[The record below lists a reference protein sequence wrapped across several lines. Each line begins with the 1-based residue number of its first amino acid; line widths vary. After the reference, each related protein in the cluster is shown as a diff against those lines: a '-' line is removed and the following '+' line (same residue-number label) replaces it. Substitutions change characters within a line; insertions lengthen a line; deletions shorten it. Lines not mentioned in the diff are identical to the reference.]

1 MSFRH
6 VVMFKWTEDAPAD
19 QGERVRTGLDQL
31 PGAIAEIRSY
41 VHGTDV
47 GESDGAWDYV
57 LVADFDD
64 IEAFRVYR
72 DHPIHRAFIDDEI
85 AGKTAERAAVQ
96 YRC

>member
-6 VVMFKWTEDAPAD
+6 VVMFTWTDDAPGD
-19 QGERVRTGLDQL
+19 QSERVRAGLDAL
-31 PGAIAEIRSY
+31 PALIPEIRSY

-47 GESDGAWDYV
+47 GESDGAFDYA

-72 DHPIHRAFIDDEI
+72 DHPKHVEFINAVI
-85 AGKTAERAAVQ
+85 TGNVAARAAVQ
-96 YRC
+96 YLT

>member
-6 VVMFKWTEDAPAD
+6 VVMFKWTEDAPSD
-19 QGERVRTGLDQL
+19 QSERVRSGLVTLSGEID
-31 PGAIAEIRSY
+31 EIRSY

-47 GESDGAWDYV
+47 GESAGAWDYV

-64 IEAFRVYR
+64 IDGFRVYR
-72 DHPIHRAFIDDEI
+72 DHPKHLAFIDSVI
-85 AGKTAERAAVQ
+85 KGNTADRAAVQ